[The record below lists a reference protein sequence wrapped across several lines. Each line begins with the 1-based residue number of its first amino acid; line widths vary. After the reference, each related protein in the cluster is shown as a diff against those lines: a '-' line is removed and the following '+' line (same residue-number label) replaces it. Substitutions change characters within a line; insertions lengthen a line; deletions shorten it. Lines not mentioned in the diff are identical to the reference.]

1 MSLTVHR
8 LSGLSKANL
17 QGRDLTRGGLTLIYE
32 RHALHKCV
40 KDCGSLRLECF
51 RIEDLD
57 DERLT
62 RPQRESRHSVSVA
75 DVRQTIDPCIHVPP
89 VECWEA
95 ENGRR
100 LVVKGIP
107 IADCCAVQLNEC
119 HFSFEDQCWRLT
131 PKLSCKRSTSQAAH
145 QYAGLSSVQPPNR
158 NPSDVFALVSCSDSL
173 DSPIAGPERLSCRF
187 TDVTCQ
193 CQKAR
198 VRTLVRRAELLRGIA
213 KVIHEIAIRS
223 RCAYDSE
230 RLSRAVL

>member
-1 MSLTVHR
+1 MQLRTTLLAEQFALLGTQGTRLAAALNPLLVPTPDVQRLLWIPGIGRIVAFMILLEVDGIALALVSCSDTLDANR

-107 IADCCAVQLNEC
+107 IADCCAVQLNE
-119 HFSFEDQCWRLT
+119 
-131 PKLSCKRSTSQAAH
+131 
-145 QYAGLSSVQPPNR
+145 
-158 NPSDVFALVSCSDSL
+158 
-173 DSPIAGPERLSCRF
+173 
-187 TDVTCQ
+187 
-193 CQKAR
+193 
-198 VRTLVRRAELLRGIA
+198 
-213 KVIHEIAIRS
+213 
-223 RCAYDSE
+223 
-230 RLSRAVL
+230 